1 MNDDARYSP
10 RPADYKSTMDGLG
23 GLVRIPLE
31 GGPHQ
36 GEELFIDEPDVQP
49 EIYASPDPGAFSWWP
64 ADRHEIMAKTA
75 LGGDPA
81 NPPTRYVLRVDDATR
96 QPRYVPD
103 PGD

>member
-64 ADRHEIMAKTA
+64 ADRHEIMTKTA